1 MQMSIQFLSS
11 LYTMYHCISN
21 SLVSVVQRLKLGQR
35 NSSSAFVSVSVHGPA
50 SGAEM
55 PLASV
60 GTGEKLSRFRELKLT
75 ESAHSLSSTPAPPQ
89 SEKQSLC

>member
-1 MQMSIQFLSS
+1 MVHVSGVSNS
-11 LYTMYHCISN
+11 CLYTIEKFSISN

-35 NSSSAFVSVSVHGPA
+35 NLSSAFVSVSVHGPA

-60 GTGEKLSRFRELKLT
+60 GTGEKLSRFRELN
-75 ESAHSLSSTPAPPQ
+75 
-89 SEKQSLC
+89 

>member
-1 MQMSIQFLSS
+1 MHMYNSCI
-11 LYTMYHCISN
+11 YTIEKCSISN

-35 NSSSAFVSVSVHGPA
+35 NSSSAFVSASVHGPA

-60 GTGEKLSRFRELKLT
+60 GTGEKLSRFRELN
-75 ESAHSLSSTPAPPQ
+75 
-89 SEKQSLC
+89 

>member
-1 MQMSIQFLSS
+1 MHKQFLSIHHVP
-11 LYTMYHCISN
+11 LRNFN

-35 NSSSAFVSVSVHGPA
+35 NSSNAFVSASVHGPD

-60 GTGEKLSRFRELKLT
+60 GTGEKPSRFREVN
-75 ESAHSLSSTPAPPQ
+75 
-89 SEKQSLC
+89 